1 MEVGKISEIWRYPV
15 KSMAGEL
22 LQSAHIHTMGLVGDR
37 SWALVDKETG
47 DITNAKK
54 HPRLLEVSAH
64 YANYDITDWVYDEEI
79 PAASLKFSS
88 GQKIDTRSEGVSQ
101 LISELIDR
109 EVELV
114 PLQPPENTQHYRS
127 SKRASEEDFARM
139 MNIKPGE
146 DIPDFSEVDQDLMSI
161 LMENTSP
168 PGKHVDAY
176 SLHLLTTASV
186 QQLVADGGGDASPR
200 RFRPNLLVEP
210 TDNRPQ
216 YLEFSWVGKTL
227 TVGSAV
233 LKVDARTVR
242 CAMPARPQ
250 TPYGLPAAPEVS
262 KVLYKN
268 TERNLGVYIHVLEPG
283 TIAVGDSI
291 TISE

>member
-1 MEVGKISEIWRYPV
+1 MKIATVSEIWRYPV
-15 KSMAGEL
+15 KSMAGES
-22 LQSAHIHTMGLVGDR
+22 LQSAHIHTMGLIGDR
-37 SWALVDKETG
+37 SWALVDKHTG

-54 HPRLLEVSAH
+54 HPKLLEVSAH
-64 YANYDITDWVYDEEI
+64 YDNFTLTDWVYDDKI
-79 PAASLKFSS
+79 PAAILEFSN
-88 GQKIDTRSEGVSQ
+88 GQKIDSRSDGVSS
-101 LISELIDR
+101 LISELIHH

-114 PLQPPENTQHYRS
+114 PLQPPENTQHYKS
-127 SKRASEEDFARM
+127 SKRSSPEDFARM

-146 DIPDFSEVDQDLMSI
+146 DIPDFSEVDQDLMSL

-176 SLHLLTTASV
+176 SLHMLTTASI
-186 QQLVADGGGDASPR
+186 QQLAADGGGDASPR

-210 TDNRPQ
+210 VDNSPQ

-233 LKVDARTVR
+233 LKIDARTVR
-242 CAMPARPQ
+242 CAMPSQPQ
-250 TPYGLPAAPEVS
+250 MPYNLPAAPEVS

-283 TIAVGDSI
+283 IISVGDSI
-291 TISE
+291 TIDE